1 MKSSSS
7 PIVSRTRGSILRAL
21 PKYRHLYRISHVSSK
36 INGMSSTRSSKVSL
50 AGGLVETSPQPV
62 GWVHSDTCIYTRH
75 TLYPIHLVIPWP
87 TKDNGS
93 YICEGAWEKGPIGH
107 NNHLE
112 IWALKV
118 ALIFTRQSRLRTCV
132 RSTAYV
138 RVRV

>member
-1 MKSSSS
+1 MWEQLL
-7 PIVSRTRGSILRAL
+7 ILVHWVVKWRMLLLLVAPFLQHYL
-21 PKYRHLYRISHVSSK
+21 PFLDENVTH
-36 INGMSSTRSSKVSL
+36 
-50 AGGLVETSPQPV
+50 
-62 GWVHSDTCIYTRH
+62 IYIQVNEKH
-75 TLYPIHLVIPWP
+75 YLPFLDENVMHIYYIYI
-87 TKDNGS
+87 